1 MPDRQ
6 TVIWMRPQHAKS
18 GRPADRSRA
27 QVTAAAIKVADQEG
41 LDAVSMRRVAAELG
55 TGAASLY
62 RYIATR
68 DDLLDLMADATGAE
82 YELAGPSGNWLADLV
97 GVAGQARAI
106 MLRHPW
112 LPNLV
117 VSRATLGPRGV
128 DLVEHVLNVLADH
141 PADPAAKLEAFG
153 ILMAVT
159 ATIVQNEVAA
169 DPALRQRQAVYLQH
183 VAQAGRHPQLAAL
196 LGTAVTPAD
205 PADQFTALLRRV
217 LSGLLATTV
226 HEAAP

>member
-1 MPDRQ
+1 
-6 TVIWMRPQHAKS
+6 
-18 GRPADRSRA
+18 
-27 QVTAAAIKVADQEG
+27 
-41 LDAVSMRRVAAELG
+41 
-55 TGAASLY
+55 
-62 RYIATR
+62 YIATR